1 MTFLEVTFEL
11 QRPLAPEQLRRLAE
25 FANTYG
31 LRRFRT
37 DPRDRRL
44 TLEYDASR
52 LKSTEVAHVLRRA
65 QIPVVRRLEAVELA
79 GA

>member
-1 MTFLEVTFEL
+1 MTLVEVTYEL
-11 QRPLAPEQLRRLAE
+11 AKPLAAEQLRGLAA

-37 DPRDRRL
+37 DEEKMRL

-52 LKSTEVAHVLRRA
+52 LKPEQVENVLRRA
-65 QIPVVRRLEAVELA
+65 KIPVVRRAEPALS
-79 GA
+79 